1 MLGEPTI
8 SSTSVHPESMHL
20 RKKKK
25 NQAWGLRKP
34 SRYLIYNTK
43 SYLTEQVLRVI
54 DHLEETRVLLTGSVV
69 SF

>member
-8 SSTSVHPESMHL
+8 SSTSVYPESMHL
-20 RKKKK
+20 RKKK
-25 NQAWGLRKP
+25 NQAWSLRKL
-34 SRYLIYNTK
+34 SRYLIYHTK

-54 DHLEETRVLLTGSVV
+54 DYLEETRVLLTGSVV